1 MPAAGRYLDVL
12 LAAAVAP
19 GLVLLGVDSIFFR
32 LLLEA
37 GLFAKFILLLLL
49 ILSIVA
55 WGVAYDKW
63 SLYRRVERQIAGI
76 RTDVAAMK
84 SVDELTDLAS
94 SGYAGPLLGMV
105 REAHQAVQRMRRHNL
120 STNAAIGEFQRASE
134 KAALDSIGILEK
146 NLVVL
151 STTTT
156 VSPFLGLLG
165 TCWGIMISFINI
177 GQAGSASLDVV
188 APGIAEALIATIA
201 GLGTAIPSLVFYN
214 MLSNRLHKIEGEMQ
228 AFAISIVELMQ
239 REANNERARV

>member
-1 MPAAGRYLDVL
+1 ML
-12 LAAAVAP
+12 LAAAFSTGVSPGVVLAP

-37 GLFAKFILLLLL
+37 GIFAKFILLLLL
-49 ILSIVA
+49 ILSIVS

-63 SLYRRVERQIAGI
+63 SLFRRVERQVTGI
-76 RTDVAAMK
+76 RADIAAMK
-84 SVDELTDLAS
+84 SVDELTDLAT
-94 SGYAGPLLGMV
+94 SGYAGPLLAMV
-105 REAHQAVQRMRRHNL
+105 REAHQSVQRMRRHNL
-120 STNAAIGEFQRASE
+120 TNQQAVGEFQRASE
-134 KAALDSIGILEK
+134 KAGLDSIGMMEK

-201 GLGTAIPSLVFYN
+201 GLATAIPSLVFYN
-214 MLSNRLHKIEGEMQ
+214 LLSNRLHKIEGEMQ

-239 REANNERARV
+239 RADNERANT